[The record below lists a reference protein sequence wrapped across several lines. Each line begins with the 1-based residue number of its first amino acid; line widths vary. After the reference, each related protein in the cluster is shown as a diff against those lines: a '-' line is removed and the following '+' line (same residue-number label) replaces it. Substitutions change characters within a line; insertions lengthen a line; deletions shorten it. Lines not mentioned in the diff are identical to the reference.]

1 MKLFRVKSKK
11 GITPIIAIILLM
23 MMTVA
28 AAGAAFF
35 WVLRLQSSFTGS
47 SEQFGDSLN
56 EYLNSQLLVDLA
68 EYSTDAG
75 AGGTPGNESNG
86 GNLTLVISNVGAQP
100 VALDSGTSSPTTTLL
115 LKDKDQKLIC
125 STEDVNGAPAD
136 ALSGFGS
143 DLGVSA
149 KKTLVLNLT
158 SDCNIAN
165 DTTYTNGSLFYF
177 DIDFSGQAST
187 GGTFKKN

>member
-68 EYSTDAG
+68 EYTSETANN
-75 AGGTPGNESNG
+75 TNPG

-100 VALDSGTSSPTTTLL
+100 VALDSGASSPTTTILI
-115 LKDKDQKLIC
+115 KDKDQKLIC
-125 STEDVNGAPAD
+125 STENINAAPA
-136 ALSGFGS
+136 AAVSGFGT

-158 SDCNIAN
+158 STCELGNLA
-165 DTTYTNGSLFYF
+165 TYPDNTLFYF

-187 GGTFKKN
+187 GGTFKKSDS

>member
-68 EYSTDAG
+68 EYSSIEEGD
-75 AGGTPGNESNG
+75 G

-100 VALDSGTSSPTTTLL
+100 IPLDSGSSSPTTTLL
-115 LKDKDQKLIC
+115 IKDKDQKLIC
-125 STEDVNGAPAD
+125 STENVAAEPA
-136 ALSGFGS
+136 AAVSGFGT

-158 SDCNIAN
+158 SDCAIDVDA
-165 DTTYTNGSLFYF
+165 TYTNGSLFYF

>member
-68 EYSTDAG
+68 EYSSSAET
-75 AGGTPGNESNG
+75 E

-100 VALDSGTSSPTTTLL
+100 VALDNGTSSPTTTILI
-115 LKDKDQKLIC
+115 KDKDQKLIC
-125 STEDVNGAPAD
+125 STEDVNGPPAE
-136 ALSGFGS
+136 AVSGFGS

-149 KKTLVLNLT
+149 KKTLVLSLT

-165 DTTYTNGSLFYF
+165 DTTFTNGSLFYF

>member
-1 MKLFRVKSKK
+1 MKFLRIKSKK

-56 EYLNSQLLVDLA
+56 EYLNSQLLVDYAAYASIA
-68 EYSTDAG
+68 EGD
-75 AGGTPGNESNG
+75 G
-86 GNLTLVISNVGAQP
+86 GNLTLVISNVGSQP
-100 VALDSGTSSPTTTLL
+100 IPLDSGASSPTTTLL
-115 LKDKDQKLIC
+115 IKDKDQKLIC
-125 STEDVNGAPAD
+125 ATENVNAAPAT
-136 ALSGFGS
+136 AVSGFGT

-158 SDCNIAN
+158 SDCAIDVDA
-165 DTTYTNGSLFYF
+165 TYTNGSLFYF

-187 GGTFKKN
+187 GGNFKKN

>member
-56 EYLNSQLLVDLA
+56 EYLNSQILVDLA
-68 EYSTDAG
+68 QYEGDA
-75 AGGTPGNESNG
+75 TENG
-86 GNLTLVISNVGAQP
+86 GNLTLVISNVGSQP
-100 VALDSGTSSPTTTLL
+100 IPMDSGSSSPTTTLL

-125 STEDVNGAPAD
+125 STQNVNSSSD
-136 ALSGFGS
+136 ASAVSGFGS

-149 KKTLVLNLT
+149 KKTLVMNLT
-158 SDCNIAN
+158 SGCLINV
-165 DTTYTNGSLFYF
+165 TTYPVGTLFYF

-187 GGTFKKN
+187 GGTFKNIV

>member
-1 MKLFRVKSKK
+1 MKFLKIKSKK

-56 EYLNSQLLVDLA
+56 EYLNSQLLVDYA
-68 EYSTDAG
+68 SYTSRA
-75 AGGTPGNESNG
+75 NETG

-100 VALDSGTSSPTTTLL
+100 VTLDSGSSSPTTTLL

-125 STEDVNGAPAD
+125 ATENVNAAPAT
-136 ALSGFGS
+136 AVSGFGT

-158 SDCNIAN
+158 SDCAIDVDA
-165 DTTYTNGSLFYF
+165 TYTNGSLFYF

-187 GGTFKKN
+187 GRKFVKN

>member
-1 MKLFRVKSKK
+1 MKLFRFKSKK

-56 EYLNSQLLVDLA
+56 EYLNSQILVDLA
-68 EYSTDAG
+68 EYASITEGD
-75 AGGTPGNESNG
+75 G

-100 VALDSGTSSPTTTLL
+100 IPLDSGSSSPTTTLL
-115 LKDKDQKLIC
+115 IKDKDQKLIC
-125 STEDVNGAPAD
+125 STENVNAAPAT
-136 ALSGFGS
+136 AVSGFGT

-149 KKTLVLNLT
+149 
-158 SDCNIAN
+158 
-165 DTTYTNGSLFYF
+165 
-177 DIDFSGQAST
+177 
-187 GGTFKKN
+187 

>member
-68 EYSTDAG
+68 EYSTDPG
-75 AGGTPGNESNG
+75 NGSTPGNESNG

-100 VALDSGTSSPTTTLL
+100 VALDSGASAPTTTLL

-125 STEDVNGAPAD
+125 STESVNAAPAA

-158 SDCNIAN
+158 SACDIAV
-165 DTTYTNGSLFYF
+165 DSTYANGSLFYF

>member
-1 MKLFRVKSKK
+1 MKFLRIKSKK

-68 EYSTDAG
+68 EYASGEDEG
-75 AGGTPGNESNG
+75 DG

-100 VALDSGTSSPTTTLL
+100 IPLDSGSSSPTTTLL
-115 LKDKDQKLIC
+115 IKDKDQKLIC
-125 STEDVNGAPAD
+125 STENVNTEPAT
-136 ALSGFGS
+136 AVSGFGT

-158 SDCNIAN
+158 SDCAIDA
-165 DTTYTNGSLFYF
+165 DATYTNGSLFYF